1 VTLIQRFGSALIST
15 CSCSTAAIDLRHPYG
30 GDQIGVAT
38 HSSIPQQLHLC
49 CDIERSVVL
58 ISALCCV
65 SRNPARWMMLSSI
78 SATALR

>member
-1 VTLIQRFGSALIST
+1 
-15 CSCSTAAIDLRHPYG
+15 
-30 GDQIGVAT
+30 
-38 HSSIPQQLHLC
+38 
-49 CDIERSVVL
+49 VVL